1 MEALSLQ
8 KPLIVVV
15 NDMLMDNHQ
24 TELARQLAKDGH
36 LLYATH
42 RDLYTTFE
50 QLVTQELV
58 KFEPG
63 HPEHFGRA
71 LDTIMGFSSTQ

>member
-42 RDLYTTFE
+42 R
-50 QLVTQELV
+50 
-58 KFEPG
+58 
-63 HPEHFGRA
+63 
-71 LDTIMGFSSTQ
+71 